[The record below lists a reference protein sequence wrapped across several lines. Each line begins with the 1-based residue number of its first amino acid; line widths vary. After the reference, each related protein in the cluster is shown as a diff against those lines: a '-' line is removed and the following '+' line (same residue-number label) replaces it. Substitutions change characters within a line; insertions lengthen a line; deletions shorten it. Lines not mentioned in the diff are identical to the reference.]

1 MKLVKAFLFMLVVC
15 LGRAQFPLPVPTLNG
30 VQEGIMDRP
39 PEFYTMGWEN
49 GLQLVAKETG
59 MFIEVDS
66 IGQQDIALLVDREQ
80 QPVLYT
86 SEIETPV
93 CADGE
98 CKLMHIRLYWTL
110 LGDYAG
116 FDRYPQQP
124 LTKHD
129 HDEFVQA
136 DYLKLHQLLLDD
148 KSIFRQRKID
158 ELVKKPSPSD
168 HGDVDALSGATIA
181 EVKESVVSGA
191 LYSCYVAW
199 HLVHGEISGKL
210 KEHTLALLDKELIL
224 RMLQNDDP
232 DYQMFALEKLDKVE
246 YLDHLERLAGIFKSS
261 IPLVRG
267 YIIKNLPG
275 EFWRNPAVQVPFWDA
290 FSTIDINSR
299 SLMLEHLEEAP
310 KSSIVDISIK
320 LGSMTKNQL
329 RAFLD
334 FLAERNNEGEII
346 ENLKVFA
353 NRDNEVYAYLVL
365 QFLEG
370 YKQ

>member
-15 LGRAQFPLPVPTLNG
+15 MGHAQFPLPVPTLNG
-30 VQEGIMDRP
+30 VQEGIMNRP
-39 PEFYTMGWEN
+39 PEFFTMGWEK
-49 GLQLVAKETG
+49 GLQLGTRETG

-66 IGQQDIALLVDREQ
+66 IGQQNIALLVDREQ
-80 QPVLYT
+80 HPVLYT

-199 HLVHGEISGKL
+199 HLVHGEIAGKL
-210 KEHTLALLDKELIL
+210 KEHTLGLLDKELIL
-224 RMLQNDDP
+224 RMLHNEDP
-232 DYQMFALEKLDKVE
+232 DYQMFALEKLAKEE
-246 YLDHLERLAGIFKSS
+246 YLDHLERIATIFKSS
-261 IPLVRG
+261 IPLVRS
-267 YIIKNLPG
+267 YIIKNLPE
-275 EFWRNPAVQVPFWDA
+275 EFWNIRANQIPFWDA
-290 FSTIDINSR
+290 FSNIDINSR
-299 SLMLEHLEEAP
+299 SLLLEHLEEAP
-310 KSSIVDISIK
+310 ESSIVEVSNK
-320 LGSMTKNQL
+320 LGSMSKNQL
-329 RAFLD
+329 RLFLD
-334 FLAERNNEGEII
+334 FLAVRNNEPEIL

-353 NRDNEVYAYLVL
+353 NKENEIYAYLVL
-365 QFLEG
+365 QFIED
-370 YKQ
+370 Y